1 MPKKF
6 SQIVLALLLASLSA
20 CATSYSA
27 KPITAKVVDAVTG
40 EPLEGVNVVAH
51 WLMEDPQAGRGQGD
65 LELMEAVT
73 DKSGEF
79 HFPGWGPKAI
89 PRDKF
94 PGTRLTN

>member
-89 PRDKF
+89 PRDSF
-94 PGTRLTN
+94 RGRG